1 MKMIITSLA
10 CATLLLGVVIAR
22 SEPDKTKSSQKLQ
35 PAKAAKVADVRS
47 QTDSSQTTSKL
58 TGSYI
63 KRTYRRN
70 GQITDGPCQVVVI
83 DRETIEHSGAT
94 DLRELLIRKGLR
106 R

>member
-35 PAKAAKVADVRS
+35 PAKAAKVAKARPE
-47 QTDSSQTTSKL
+47 TSSEL

-63 KRTYRRN
+63 KRSYRRI
-70 GQITDGPCQVVVI
+70 GQITDGPYNVVVI
-83 DRETIEHSGAT
+83 DRDTIERSGAA